1 MLEQM
6 IQNVIE
12 KLIKAKYQHIKLPS
26 AVYARVTKVQEYP
39 DYYVYNLK
47 ILDENKAV
55 NTEFPEIPEVKSKV
69 ALENGDV
76 AAALLLYGQLNVYIV
91 GKVV

>member
-26 AVYARVTKVQEYP
+26 AVYAIVTKVQEYP

-55 NTEFPEIPEVKSKV
+55 NALFPEIPEVKSKV
-69 ALENGDV
+69 ALENSDV
-76 AAALLLYGQLNVYIV
+76 AAVLLLYGQLNIYIV

>member
-12 KLIKAKYQHIKLPS
+12 KLVNTRYQHIKLPS

-39 DYYVYNLK
+39 DYYIYNLK
-47 ILDENKAV
+47 ILDENKV
-55 NTEFPEIPEVKSKV
+55 INTEFPEIPEVKSKV
-69 ALENGDV
+69 VLENGDIATV
-76 AAALLLYGQLNVYIV
+76 LLLYGQLNVYIV